1 MRRLILLVA
10 VSLVVAMLLTGAA
23 VADSPTLSVVA
34 SGLNNPRGITLG
46 PDGALYVA
54 EAGTGGTA
62 PCAAAG
68 PGEEQCFGATG
79 SITRIDLWRRYQ
91 ERIVT
96 GLPSFAPAGG
106 NGATG
111 PHDISFS
118 SRTNGF
124 IAIGLGGDP
133 RQRAQ
138 NWGAGGATFGYLLQ
152 GAPGRGW
159 RGVNDVSGYEAAGD
173 PDGGGV
179 DSNPYAVLAL
189 PGRQLVVDAG
199 GNDLVQIDA
208 WGNRTTLA
216 VFPPRQVDAPPFLG
230 LPAGAKIPMQAVPTS
245 VAVGPDG
252 AYYVGQLTGFP
263 FPVGAAN
270 VYRVPAQGGTP
281 EVYASGFTGIID
293 VAFDRSGN
301 LYVVEIARNSVL
313 AAETSGEWPGAV
325 TRVAPNGAKTVVAEG
340 LFAPGGVAVAPD
352 GTLYVTNKSVLKD
365 VGEVVAIR
373 P

>member
-1 MRRLILLVA
+1 MRRNILLV
-10 VSLVVAMLLTGAA
+10 VVTLVVAVLLTGVAA
-23 VADSPTLSVVA
+23 AENPTFPVVA
-34 SGLNNPRGITLG
+34 SGLNNPRGITFG

-54 EAGTGGTA
+54 EAGMGGSG

-68 PGEEQCFGATG
+68 PGETQCYGPTG
-79 SITRIDLWRRYQ
+79 SITRVDLWRRYQ

-96 GLPSFAPAGG
+96 GLPSYAPESG

-111 PHDISFS
+111 PHDIAFS

-138 NWGAGGATFGYLLQ
+138 NWGAGGAMFGNLLQ
-152 GAPGRGW
+152 GAPSRGW
-159 RGVNDVSGYEAAGD
+159 RSVNDVSGYESTAN
-173 PDGGGV
+173 PDGGAI

-189 PGRQLVVDAG
+189 PGKQIVVDAG
-199 GNDLVQIDA
+199 GNSLVQIDA
-208 WGNRTTLA
+208 YGNRTTLA
-216 VFPPRQVDAPPFLG
+216 VFPNRMTAAPPFLG
-230 LPAGAKIPMQAVPTS
+230 LPPGAQIPMQAVPTS

-263 FPVGAAN
+263 FPIGGAN

-281 EVYASGFTGIID
+281 EVFASGFTGIID
-293 VAFDRSGN
+293 VAFARDGS
-301 LYVVEIARNSVL
+301 LYVVEIARNGVL
-313 AAETSGEWPGAV
+313 AAENTGQWPGAV
-325 TRVAPNGAKTVVAEG
+325 TRVAANGTKTTVAEG